1 MGVDKNLPLNQQITR
16 RIDKFVMSLLDHTEK
31 HGENLP
37 LEEKISLLA
46 AFGKWVAIK
55 NKLMDVMEGEQLNDI
70 RKRLHNPDA
79 SPSSGYA
86 FTREERARGSR
97 AGVDKRLGR
106 SYAVGDGAE
115 LGDFKARLPR
125 RGDRRPDGDRDA
137 GGGKDNPAADR

>member
-16 RIDKFVMSLLDHTEK
+16 RIDKFVMSLLDHAEK
-31 HGENLP
+31 NPEDTP
-37 LEEKISLLA
+37 LELKISLLT

-70 RKRLHNPDA
+70 RKRLHGPDA
-79 SPSSGYA
+79 SPLSGYA

-106 SYAVGDGAE
+106 NYAAGDGAE
-115 LGDFKARLPR
+115 LGDLKARLPR

-137 GGGKDNPAADR
+137 GGGKDNPAA